1 MEKSLHQLIKEQEEI
16 SKQINEYKE
25 NLISKCKEKRF
36 EIFPKLINLE
46 NYLKNY
52 EDIKFQIKNLTINN
66 TNNTIIFIFECTIW
80 EYFTERKISVFNKE
94 ITLTENND
102 IIYE

>member
-16 SKQINEYKE
+16 TKQIDKYKE
-25 NLISKCKEKRF
+25 NLIDKCKEQRF

-66 TNNTIIFIFECTIW
+66 LNNNITFIFECTIW
-80 EYFTERKISVFNKE
+80 EYFTERKISVFDKE

>member
-1 MEKSLHQLIKEQEEI
+1 MGKSLHQLIKEQEEI
-16 SKQINEYKE
+16 TKQIDKYKE
-25 NLISKCKEKRF
+25 NLIDKCKEQRF

-52 EDIKFQIKNLTINN
+52 EDIKFQIKNLTIYNDKKI
-66 TNNTIIFIFECTIW
+66 TFIFECTIW
-80 EYFTERKISVFNKE
+80 EYFTERKISVFDKE

>member
-16 SKQINEYKE
+16 TKQIDKYKE
-25 NLISKCKEKRF
+25 NLIRRCKEQRF

-80 EYFTERKISVFNKE
+80 EYFTERKISVFDKE

>member
-1 MEKSLHQLIKEQEEI
+1 LYSYF
-16 SKQINEYKE
+16 SYKRR
-25 NLISKCKEKRF
+25 NQT
-36 EIFPKLINLE
+36 KLINLE

-52 EDIKFQIKNLTINN
+52 EDIKFQIKNLTT
-66 TNNTIIFIFECTIW
+66 TNNSNNDITFIFECTIW
-80 EYFTERKISVFNKE
+80 EYFTERKISVFDKE

>member
-16 SKQINEYKE
+16 TKQIDKYKE
-25 NLISKCKEKRF
+25 NLIDKCKEKRF

-66 TNNTIIFIFECTIW
+66 SNNNITFIFECVIW
-80 EYFTERKISVFNKE
+80 EYFTERKISVFEKE

>member
-16 SKQINEYKE
+16 TKQIDKYKE
-25 NLISKCKEKRF
+25 NLIDKCNEKRF

-66 TNNTIIFIFECTIW
+66 LNNNITFIFECTIW
-80 EYFTERKISVFNKE
+80 EYFTERKISIFDKE